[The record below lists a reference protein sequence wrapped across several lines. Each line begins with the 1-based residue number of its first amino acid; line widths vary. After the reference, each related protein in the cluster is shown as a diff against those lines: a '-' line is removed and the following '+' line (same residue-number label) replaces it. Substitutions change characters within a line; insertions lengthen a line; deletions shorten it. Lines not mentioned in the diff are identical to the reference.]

1 MTITEVPRPMLWT
14 ARPDLT
20 DSNRFY
26 LDSFGP
32 IEEMKYSHQPTGS
45 KSMEAKLVVP
55 VNFTHSALTPGRA
68 CGITVGA
75 EDVWTGT
82 LAEPDLND
90 DGSRTLSGIGDSLL
104 PKNFLALSLA
114 SQNAL
119 DPNEIID
126 AANLSGRHARF
137 YRVSTL
143 PMPAGAYAQDA
154 SFMMDEAL
162 TQITNAQGKQWRVDR
177 DRCIRFYDPSVGD
190 GRSYILKARQDIGRT
205 TDDIYSRLSGA
216 YIDALTG
223 LYRVEHADVDYGEN
237 GGTFYPDFYNAGIT
251 SYAQRTFTIYSDGT
265 TVVAYV
271 MQAPA
276 TAVTMQLSSGQTLTK
291 VASSQFYT
299 QFSAAGAASVGTGGR
314 TATYKDAGNVAVG
327 TGAQSGYSH
336 PGLGSLYATEFIAP
350 REGVVDLSSSGGSYT
365 LSEVVTQLRAALVK
379 QKTQPH
385 YTGSFTVAPGDLT
398 NTGGVPVD
406 LASVRSLCQV
416 QVIVIDPTRNLGLNS
431 DSAVIIMGE
440 TEYDVDTGSLSMT
453 PFETPSVTQ
462 PQRFIDPLTGLYR

>member
-1 MTITEVPRPMLWT
+1 MLWT

-20 DSNRFY
+20 DSGRFY
-26 LDSFGP
+26 LDAFGP
-32 IEEMKYSHQPTGS
+32 VEELKYSHQPTGS
-45 KSMEAKLVVP
+45 KSMSAKLLVP
-55 VNFTHSALTPGRA
+55 SNFTHAALTPGRS

-82 LAEPDLND
+82 LSEPEMND
-90 DGSRTLSGIGDSLL
+90 DGSRNLSGVGDSLL
-104 PKNFLALSLA
+104 PTNFLALGLHA
-114 SQNAL
+114 NAL
-119 DPNEIID
+119 DPNDIID

-154 SFMMDEAL
+154 SFMIDEAL
-162 TQITNAQGKQWRVDR
+162 TQIANAQGKQWRVDK

-205 TDDIYSRLSGA
+205 TDGIYSRLSGA

-223 LYRVEHADVDYGEN
+223 LYNVEHVDADYGEN
-237 GGTFYPDFYNAGIT
+237 GGTFYPNFYNAGIT
-251 SYAQRTFTIYSDGT
+251 TYAQRNFTLYSDGS

-271 MQAPA
+271 MQAPTA
-276 TAVTMQLSSGQTLTK
+276 AVTMLLSSGQVLTK

-299 QFSAAGAASVGTGGR
+299 QFSAAGSASIGTGGR
-314 TATYKDAGNVAVG
+314 TATYKNGSNVAIG
-327 TGAQSGYSH
+327 TGSQDGYSH
-336 PGLGSLYATEFIAP
+336 SGLGSLYATEFIAP
-350 REGVVDLSSSGGSYT
+350 QEGVVDLSSSGGSYT
-365 LSEVVTQLRAALVK
+365 MNEVVTQLRAALVK

-398 NTGGVPVD
+398 NTGGVSVD

-431 DSAVIIMGE
+431 DSVVIVMGE
-440 TEYDVDTGSLSMT
+440 TEYDVDTGTLSMT
-453 PFETPSVTQ
+453 PFETPSDTQ